1 MQTNSAK
8 AVNRISDW
16 LARQSTLT
24 VATVG
29 PTGAPAAADLYFAA
43 DHDLQIYFISERG
56 ARHAAHIGSGAPV
69 AATVHGQAWD
79 WREIR
84 GVQLEG
90 HCRPVDS
97 TRERAAALALYGRK
111 FTFLHTF
118 AAVLPRHTL
127 FVITP
132 RWIRW
137 LDNAAGFGYRQEWTR
152 EDGAWVGQSEQR

>member
-1 MQTNSAK
+1 
-8 AVNRISDW
+8 VNRVRDW
-16 LARQSTLT
+16 LEGQSTLT
-24 VATVG
+24 LATVSA
-29 PTGAPAAADLYFAA
+29 TGAPAAADLYYAA
-43 DHDLQIYFISERG
+43 DHDLHIYFISEQG

-84 GVQLEG
+84 GIQLEG
-90 HCRPVDS
+90 DCRPVES

-127 FVITP
+127 FVISP

-137 LDNAAGFGYRQEWTR
+137 LDNGAGFGAREEW
-152 EDGAWVGQSEQR
+152 AWEAGQWISQDKRG